1 MEQQTMR
8 RAFFSC
14 LLLIAIGCAVR
25 PTGYIAANAS
35 YATYGYS
42 DSAEGGDD
50 YSILVKANSAT
61 SDERVAQLAL
71 LRAAH
76 LTLERGGNRFEIIHS
91 KNLMAQTDR
100 MAPLPLSPSAFVPI
114 RVGSDENK
122 LAALVIHV
130 LRPDA
135 TSVGPEAI
143 DAQRV
148 VVDLSAK
155 LQLKP

>member
-1 MEQQTMR
+1 MR
-8 RAFFSC
+8 RALVSC
-14 LLLIAIGCAVR
+14 LLLIAIGCATG
-25 PTGYIAANAS
+25 PTGYVAANSS

-76 LTLERGGNRFEIIHS
+76 LTLEKGGNRFQIIHS
-91 KNLMAQTDR
+91 KALQAQTDITT
-100 MAPLPLSPSAFVPI
+100 ALPLGIGGFIPI
-114 RVGSDENK
+114 TVGSDQNK

-130 LRPDA
+130 MRPDA
-135 TSVGPEAI
+135 TPVGPEAI

-148 VVDLSAK
+148 VTDLGAK
-155 LQLKP
+155 LQR

>member
-1 MEQQTMR
+1 MC
-8 RAFFSC
+8 RALLSC
-14 LLLIAIGCAVR
+14 LLLIAIGCAMR
-25 PTGYIAANAS
+25 PTGYVAANSS

-61 SDERVAQLAL
+61 SDERVAQLVL

-91 KNLMAQTDR
+91 KNLLAQTDR
-100 MAPLPLSPSAFVPI
+100 LTALPLGIGGTFVPI
-114 RVGSDENK
+114 KVGSDENK
-122 LAALVIHV
+122 LAALIIHV

-135 TSVGPEAI
+135 TPAGPEAI

-148 VVDLSAK
+148 VADLSAK
-155 LQLKP
+155 LDR